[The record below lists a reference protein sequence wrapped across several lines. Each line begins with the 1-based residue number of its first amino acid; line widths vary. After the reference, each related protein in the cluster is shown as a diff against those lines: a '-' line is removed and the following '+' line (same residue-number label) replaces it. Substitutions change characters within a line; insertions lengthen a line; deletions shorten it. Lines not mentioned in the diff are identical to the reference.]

1 MYRLNR
7 YVVLACAVAVLS
19 AAVPAAAQN
28 IDAREYWLDNGMQ
41 VLMVERHEAPTIM
54 AAIFARVGSANETT
68 GITGISH
75 LFEHMMFKGTETI
88 GTKDIKRDREIMAEL
103 DSLRTLM
110 RAEERVMREEL
121 RRGEIKDM
129 LDPEAKTERYRELDA
144 KFDKLILEQRSL
156 IIKDQL
162 DEI

>member
-1 MYRLNR
+1 MHRPDR
-7 YVVLACAVAVLS
+7 YVVLAWAVVVLA

-28 IDAREYWLDNGMQ
+28 IDAKEYWLDNGMQ

-88 GTKDIKRDREIMAEL
+88 GTKDIERDREIMA
-103 DSLRTLM
+103 
-110 RAEERVMREEL
+110 RARRAA
-121 RRGEIKDM
+121 RGDARGRADHARAAAPRRDRRHARPRGEDRR
-129 LDPEAKTERYRELDA
+129 ATASSR
-144 KFDKLILEQRSL
+144 RSSTS
-156 IIKDQL
+156 
-162 DEI
+162 